1 MIPHTAKEI
10 DMFGKMFEVMVRTF
24 VGDTTIVKKMQDM
37 QQRRVDY
44 WQLKNLSDKQLKD
57 MGISRGE
64 IYHKVYGG

>member
-1 MIPHTAKEI
+1 
-10 DMFGKMFEVMVRTF
+10 MFGKMFEVMVRTF

>member
-1 MIPHTAKEI
+1 MMPHTAKEI
-10 DMFGKMFEVMVRTF
+10 DMFGKMFEVMVHTF
-24 VGDTTIVKKMQDM
+24 VGDTSIVKKMQDM

>member
-1 MIPHTAKEI
+1 MMPHTAKEI
-10 DMFGKMFEVMVRTF
+10 DMFGKMFEVMVHTF

>member
-10 DMFGKMFEVMVRTF
+10 DMFGKMFTVLVHTF
-24 VGDTTIVKKMQDM
+24 VGDAAIVKKMQDM

-64 IYHKVYGG
+64 IYHRVYGG

>member
-10 DMFGKMFEVMVRTF
+10 DMFGKMFEVMVHTF
-24 VGDTTIVKKMQDM
+24 VGDTSIVKKMQDM

>member
-10 DMFGKMFEVMVRTF
+10 DMFGKMFEVMVHTF

>member
-10 DMFGKMFEVMVRTF
+10 DMFGKMFAVMVHTF
-24 VGDTTIVKKMQDM
+24 VGDAAIVKKMQDM
-37 QQRRVDY
+37 QQRRVNY

-57 MGISRGE
+57 IGISRGE

>member
-1 MIPHTAKEI
+1 
-10 DMFGKMFEVMVRTF
+10 MFGKMFAVMVHTF

>member
-1 MIPHTAKEI
+1 
-10 DMFGKMFEVMVRTF
+10 MFGKMFAVMVHTF
-24 VGDTTIVKKMQDM
+24 VGDTSIVKKMQDM

>member
-10 DMFGKMFEVMVRTF
+10 DMFGKMFEVMVHTF

-44 WQLKNLSDKQLKD
+44 WKLKNLSDKQLKD